1 MEFRDLE
8 TSSGCAA
15 LPGPWGHSIRSTGVA
30 SGRRSGR
37 GAWHAPVGR
46 WRLSHFLR
54 RAPRSSAH
62 SSPPPALPRQRVK
75 LKFTSCCRWSLVA
88 PPPLSPFS

>member
-30 SGRRSGR
+30 SGRRSVR